1 MEAND
6 EKQAAERNHLL
17 KNELQDAKVNAI
29 YKSKFFGRNVSV
41 RQGGSMQRGK
51 KKKKTCNR
59 PAQRG
64 EKVSYS
70 LHKHPQIQR
79 LIHSCV

>member
-51 KKKKTCNR
+51 KKNLQPSRTK
-59 PAQRG
+59 G

>member
-51 KKKKTCNR
+51 KKKK
-59 PAQRG
+59 PATVRHKG
-64 EKVSYS
+64 ERRCPTLSINT
-70 LHKHPQIQR
+70 HKYKD
-79 LIHSCV
+79 

>member
-17 KNELQDAKVNAI
+17 KNELQDAKVNVI
-29 YKSKFFGRNVSV
+29 YKSKFFGRNVSE

-51 KKKKTCNR
+51 KKNLQPSGTKG
-59 PAQRG
+59 RG
-64 EKVSYS
+64 VLLS
-70 LHKHPQIQR
+70 P
-79 LIHSCV
+79 